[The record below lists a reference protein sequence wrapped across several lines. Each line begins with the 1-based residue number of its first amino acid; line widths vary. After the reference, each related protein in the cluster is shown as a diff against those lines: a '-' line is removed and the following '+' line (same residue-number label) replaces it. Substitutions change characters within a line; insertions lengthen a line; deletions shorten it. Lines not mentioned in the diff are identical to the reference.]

1 MTVRERMLALRI
13 IEIAERNPAYAQ
25 KIGVTATLRNTGA
38 DEDLFLPVI
47 LIAGAYGIVK
57 GC

>member
-38 DEDLFLPVI
+38 DEERRDNN
-47 LIAGAYGIVK
+47 A
-57 GC
+57 